1 MELWA
6 EKYKPEKLEGVVG
19 QKKAILETMEWLK
32 KWKPGNAL
40 LFCGSPGVGKS
51 LVVEILAKER
61 ELDLI
66 QLNAS
71 DERNPEKIENFM
83 QTTKTK
89 ALFRK
94 GKIILIDEVD
104 GISGHER
111 GGVGAVVKLIKE
123 SMFPVFL
130 VANDPWASKL
140 RPLRPH
146 VKMIKFHK
154 VPTPSIAKRLKEILG
169 KEGVEAGPEVLKNL
183 ARWSQGDLR
192 SAINDLQ
199 TISQGK
205 TGLKAK
211 DLETLGYRER
221 ESSVFNVLPILFHSK
236 SMIASKN
243 AIRGADKDPDE
254 IFWWIETNLHHH
266 FRDPEDLADA
276 FEILSKADLFRSL
289 VSKQQNWR
297 FKGFMIDMLSGISL
311 AKRTEHHGFV
321 PFQPPDRLIRL
332 GRSKAKRAMMDS
344 LCKRLARQF
353 HCSGRI
359 VRRDYLPYLRVLLKN
374 QKGLAE
380 QLGLEKEELKVIK

>member
-6 EKYKPEKLEGVVG
+6 EKYKPGNLEGVVG

-32 KWKPGNAL
+32 KWKPGKAL
-40 LFCGSPGVGKS
+40 LFCGPPGIGKS
-51 LVVEILAKER
+51 LIVEIIAKGR
-61 ELDLI
+61 EFDLM

-71 DERNPEKIENFM
+71 DERNPEKIGNFM

-89 ALFRK
+89 ALFSK

-123 SMFPVFL
+123 SMFPVFV
-130 VANDPWASKL
+130 VANDPWAAKL
-140 RPLRPH
+140 RPLRPY

-154 VPTPSIAKRLKEILG
+154 VPAPSIAKRLREILG
-169 KEGVEAGPEVLKNL
+169 EEGVEAGPEVLKNL

-205 TGLKAK
+205 TGLEAK
-211 DLETLGYRER
+211 DLEILGYRER
-221 ESSVFNVLPILFHSK
+221 KSSVFNVLPTIFHSK
-236 SMIASKN
+236 NIMASKN

-254 IFWWIETNLHHH
+254 IFWWIETNLHHQ
-266 FRDPEDLADA
+266 FKDPEDLADA
-276 FEILSKADLFRSL
+276 FETLSRADLFRSL

-311 AKRTEHHGFV
+311 ARRAEHHGFV
-321 PFQPPDRLIRL
+321 PFQPPDRLIML
-332 GRSKAKRAMMDS
+332 GRSKAKRALMNS
-344 LCKRLARQF
+344 LCKKLGREF

-359 VRRDYLPYLRVLLKN
+359 VRRDYLPYLKILLKKN
-374 QKGLAE
+374 KGLAE
-380 QLGLEKEELKVIK
+380 QLGLEKEEVKAI